1 MSVRSFRAPS
11 GNHAVRLRRLLAT
24 ATGAIVLLAAVPTGT
39 IYVTTLPTGAD
50 VWLDGTYAGRT
61 PMILDALP
69 AGAHDVSITKTGWTP
84 QDLAVSV
91 VAGQTATSS
100 TVLAHAAG
108 PVHAGNGSIVL
119 HGASPGAVWLDGQPV
134 KPALDGIVTAPAGTH
149 DVTVRVGG
157 GKMTRSV
164 TVYPEMR
171 TDVVFREGV
180 TTRSPVIAPADEYVP
195 ATAYRIDGARLV
207 MKYGGHEVIARV
219 GSTSYRIDG
228 RAAAYD
234 AAPTMIAARLY
245 LPLELLTMLTQND
258 KK

>member
-1 MSVRSFRAPS
+1 M
-11 GNHAVRLRRLLAT
+11 
-24 ATGAIVLLAAVPTGT
+24 LLAAVPTGT

-50 VWLDGTYAGRT
+50 VWIDGSYAGRT

-69 AGAHDVSITKTGWTP
+69 AGAHDVSITKTGWAP

-100 TVLAHAAG
+100 TVLAHAPG
-108 PVHAGNGSIVL
+108 PVHGGNGSIAL
-119 HGASPGAVWLDGQPV
+119 HGVGADAVWLDGEGV
-134 KPALDGIVTAPAGTH
+134 KPAAGIVTASSGTH
-149 DVTVRVGG
+149 EITVRVGG

-180 TTRSPVIAPADEYVP
+180 PTRSPVIAPADEYVP
-195 ATAYRIDGARLV
+195 ATAYHIDGARLV

-228 RAAAYD
+228 RAAVYD